1 MSAGSEGQRT
11 LSKKNWLRLWMLML
25 VISTILTISGCST
38 DAPEQSQSDEKLDIE
53 LSAEDELHSSEFSIS
68 DEPQRFES
76 VIVDIQTGGDGYY
89 SLMSDVEIQAG
100 ERGIEGVFVEE
111 PVLLAFSVSSEHQ
124 GGVWI
129 LDLNE
134 GEAVI
139 ESLKEIQEQIL
150 EEGRSDLAS
159 ELTSVIEKI
168 EMSGPFTQAS
178 T

>member
-1 MSAGSEGQRT
+1 MAAGSESQRT
-11 LSKKNWLRLWMLML
+11 LTMKDFFRFLLLML
-25 VISTILTISGCST
+25 VISMTLTISGCSSS
-38 DAPEQSQSDEKLDIE
+38 APEQSQT
-53 LSAEDELHSSEFSIS
+53 

-89 SLMSDVEIQAG
+89 NLMSDVEGQVG

-124 GGVWI
+124 RGVWI
-129 LDLNE
+129 LDLKE
-134 GEAVI
+134 GEEVI
-139 ESLKEIQEQIL
+139 ESLKEIQERL
-150 EEGRSDLAS
+150 AEEGSIDLAA
-159 ELTSVIEKI
+159 ELASAIEKV

>member
-1 MSAGSEGQRT
+1 MAAGSESQRT
-11 LSKKNWLRLWMLML
+11 LTMKDFFRFLLLML
-25 VISTILTISGCST
+25 VISMTLTISGCSSS
-38 DAPEQSQSDEKLDIE
+38 APEQSQT
-53 LSAEDELHSSEFSIS
+53 

-89 SLMSDVEIQAG
+89 NLMSDVEVQVG

-129 LDLNE
+129 LDLKE
-134 GEAVI
+134 GEEVI
-139 ESLKEIQEQIL
+139 ESLKEIQERL
-150 EEGRSDLAS
+150 AEEGSIDLAA
-159 ELTSVIEKI
+159 ELASAIEKV

>member
-1 MSAGSEGQRT
+1 MAAGSESQRT
-11 LSKKNWLRLWMLML
+11 LTMKDFFRFLLLML
-25 VISTILTISGCST
+25 VISMTLTISGCSSS
-38 DAPEQSQSDEKLDIE
+38 APEQSQT
-53 LSAEDELHSSEFSIS
+53 

-89 SLMSDVEIQAG
+89 NLMSDVEVQVG

-129 LDLNE
+129 LDLKE
-134 GEAVI
+134 GEKVI
-139 ESLKEIQEQIL
+139 ESLKEIQERL
-150 EEGRSDLAS
+150 AEEGSIDLAA
-159 ELTSVIEKI
+159 ELASAIEKV

>member
-1 MSAGSEGQRT
+1 MPAGGESQRT
-11 LSKKNWLRLWMLML
+11 LIMKNWTRLLMLML
-25 VISTILTISGCST
+25 VISITLTISGCSSDT
-38 DAPEQSQSDEKLDIE
+38 PEQSPSGAKLDVE
-53 LSAEDELHSSEFSIS
+53 LSSENELLSSGFSIS

-76 VIVDIQTGGDGYY
+76 VIVDIQTGGDGNY
-89 SLMSDVEIQAG
+89 SLMSDVEVQVG
-100 ERGIEGVFVEE
+100 EHGIESVFVEE

-134 GEAVI
+134 GEEVI
-139 ESLKEIQEQIL
+139 ESLKKIKERLSEK
-150 EEGRSDLAS
+150 GNSDLTS
-159 ELTSVIEKI
+159 ELASVIEKI

>member
-1 MSAGSEGQRT
+1 MAAGSESQRT
-11 LSKKNWLRLWMLML
+11 LTTKDFFKFLLLML
-25 VISTILTISGCST
+25 IISMTLTISGCSSE
-38 DAPEQSQSDEKLDIE
+38 APEQSQLDEKPDIE
-53 LSAEDELHSSEFSIS
+53 LSAEDELLSSELPIS

-89 SLMSDVEIQAG
+89 SLMSDVEVQVG
-100 ERGIEGVFVEE
+100 EHGIESVFVEE

-129 LDLNE
+129 LDLNK
-134 GEAVI
+134 GEEVI
-139 ESLKEIQEQIL
+139 ESLKKIQERL
-150 EEGRSDLAS
+150 SEEGSDDLAA
-159 ELTSVIEKI
+159 ELASAIEKI

>member
-1 MSAGSEGQRT
+1 MSAGSERQRT
-11 LSKKNWLRLWMLML
+11 LTMKNCFNALLFML
-25 VISTILTISGCST
+25 VIGITLTISGCSS
-38 DAPEQSQSDEKLDIE
+38 DAPERSQ
-53 LSAEDELHSSEFSIS
+53 S

-89 SLMSDVEIQAG
+89 SLQVG
-100 ERGIEGVFVEE
+100 ERGIESVFVEE

-134 GEAVI
+134 GEEVI
-139 ESLKEIQEQIL
+139 ESLKKIQERL
-150 EEGRSDLAS
+150 SEEGSDDLAA
-159 ELTSVIEKI
+159 ELASAIEKI

>member
-1 MSAGSEGQRT
+1 MSAGSERQRT
-11 LSKKNWLRLWMLML
+11 LTMKNCFNALLFML
-25 VISTILTISGCST
+25 VIGITLTISGCSS
-38 DAPEQSQSDEKLDIE
+38 DAPERSQ
-53 LSAEDELHSSEFSIS
+53 S

-89 SLMSDVEIQAG
+89 SLMSDVEVQVG
-100 ERGIEGVFVEE
+100 ERGIESVFVEE

-134 GEAVI
+134 GEEVI
-139 ESLKEIQEQIL
+139 ESLKKIQERL
-150 EEGRSDLAS
+150 SEEGSDDLAA
-159 ELTSVIEKI
+159 ELASAIEKI